1 MKRCRTKRCQT
12 KRCRTKRC
20 RTKRCQRKTR
30 KRGGGR
36 TWFLTAQGRQD
47 HREEKELKRLTKVAL
62 QSSDETNRLQVPNI
76 IDMIQFST
84 LEDIRE
90 KLFVSYKQ

>member
-1 MKRCRTKRCQT
+1 MKRCRTNRL
-12 KRCRTKRC
+12 
-20 RTKRCQRKTR
+20 RKTR
-30 KRGGGR
+30 KTRKTEGGR
-36 TWFLTAQGRQD
+36 TWFLTAQGRQGL
-47 HREEKELKRLTKVAL
+47 REEKELKRLTKVAL

-90 KLFVSYKQ
+90 KLFVSY

>member
-1 MKRCRTKRCQT
+1 MKRCRTNRL
-12 KRCRTKRC
+12 
-20 RTKRCQRKTR
+20 RKTE
-30 KRGGGR
+30 GGR